1 MPACGLLAH
10 FDRNHHI
17 VRVSEL
23 TDSLMLT
30 ILLLP
35 YSDGDQIKQIQ
46 PEGTEKGFGRNIAPS
61 WEDVLHSSSG
71 LPIPSIYQVRKL

>member
-1 MPACGLLAH
+1 VPACGLLAH

-30 ILLLP
+30 ILSLP
-35 YSDGDQIKQIQ
+35 YLDDNQIKQIQ
-46 PEGTEKGFGRNIAPS
+46 PEGTQKGLGRNIAPS

-71 LPIPSIYQVRKL
+71 LPTPSIYQVRKL